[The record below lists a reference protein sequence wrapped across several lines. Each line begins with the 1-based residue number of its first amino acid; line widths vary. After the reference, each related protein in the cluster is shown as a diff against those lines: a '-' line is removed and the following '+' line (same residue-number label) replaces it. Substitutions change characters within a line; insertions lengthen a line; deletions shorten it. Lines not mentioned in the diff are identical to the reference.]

1 MGPVRSAAIGL
12 TSFRTTRVNWV
23 SLDASIASYSSTATT
38 VSVSTLS
45 GGSSRIRK
53 MRLMVVVLE
62 EGCAAQAELRMRSN
76 CEWSQQCTRSS

>member
-23 SLDASIASYSSTATT
+23 SFDASIASYSSTATT

-62 EGCAAQAELRMRSN
+62 EGCAAQAELRMHSN